1 MKKVLVLGG
10 GTAGTIVAN
19 RFRKAYPASK
29 LAVTVVDQDN
39 DHHYQPGYLFLPF
52 GQLSEQQVV
61 RPRDRQLR
69 RGITFVQSGIERV
82 LPEDKR
88 VLLANGQSLDYDV
101 LIIATGVSPRP
112 DQTPGMDDQQEYGVS
127 IHEFF
132 TLAGA
137 KRLADALRQWP
148 GGRMVVHIT
157 EMPIKCPVA
166 PLEFAFLVDDYLDQH
181 GLRRATELSFV
192 TPLDGAFT
200 KPVAK
205 QELGESFVKRG
216 IHLVTDFMVERVDAK
231 AHKLVAYDGTEV
243 PYDMLVT
250 IPINMGADYVARSG
264 LGDELNLVPND
275 PATLVADGHPD
286 IFVLGDAG
294 TIPTSKAGAVA
305 HFSIDI
311 FMENFEQ
318 YLAGKPMTHRFDG
331 HANCFIESGRGKAM
345 LLDFN
350 YDVEPLTGAYPFPV
364 VGPLTLLKESRVDHW
379 GKLGFRW
386 IYWHLLIPGRWLPLP
401 SKMTMLGKKPPKSAN

>member
-19 RFRKAYPASK
+19 RLRKAYPASQ
-29 LAVTVVDQDN
+29 LSITVVDQDN

-52 GQLSEQQVV
+52 GQLTEQQVV
-61 RPRDRQLR
+61 KRRDRQLR
-69 RGITFVQSGIERV
+69 RGITFVQSEIERV

-101 LIIATGVSPRP
+101 AIIATGVSPRP
-112 DQTPGMDDQQEYGVS
+112 DQTPGMDDPQEFGVS
-127 IHEFF
+127 IHEFY

-137 KRLADALRQWP
+137 KRLTEALRQWQ

-181 GLRRATELSFV
+181 GLRRATQLSFV

-205 QELGESFVKRG
+205 QELGESLVQRG
-216 IHLVTDFMVERVDAK
+216 IELVTDFAVEQVDAK
-231 AHKLVAYDGTEV
+231 AHQLVGYDGTQV
-243 PYDMLVT
+243 PYDLLVT
-250 IPINMGADYVARSG
+250 IPLNMGAEYVARSG

-275 PATLVADGHPD
+275 PGTLVADAHPD

-305 HFSIDI
+305 HFAIDI
-311 FMENFEQ
+311 FMENFKQ
-318 YLAGKPMTHRFDG
+318 YLAGQPMTHRFDG

-345 LLDFN
+345 LLDFS
-350 YDVEPLTGAYPFPV
+350 YDVEPLTGEFPFPV
-364 VGPLTLLKESRVDHW
+364 VGPLTLLKESRIDHW

-386 IYWHLLIPGRWLPLP
+386 IYWHLLVAGRWLPFP
-401 SKMTMLGKKPPKSAN
+401 SKMSMLGKNPPKSAN

>member
-19 RFRKAYPASK
+19 RLRKAYPASQ
-29 LAVTVVDQDN
+29 LSITVVDQDN

-52 GQLSEQQVV
+52 GQLTEQQVV
-61 RPRDRQLR
+61 KRRDRQLR
-69 RGITFVQSGIERV
+69 RGITFVQSEIERV

-101 LIIATGVSPRP
+101 AIIATGVSPRP
-112 DQTPGMDDQQEYGVS
+112 DQTPGMDDPQEFGVS
-127 IHEFF
+127 IHEFY

-137 KRLADALRQWP
+137 KRLTEALRQWQ

-181 GLRRATELSFV
+181 GLRRATQLSFV

-205 QELGESFVKRG
+205 QELDESLVQRG
-216 IHLVTDFMVERVDAK
+216 IELVTDFAVEQVDAK
-231 AHKLVAYDGTEV
+231 AHQLVGYDGTQV
-243 PYDMLVT
+243 PYDLLVT
-250 IPINMGADYVARSG
+250 IPLNLGAEYVARSG

-275 PATLVADGHPD
+275 PGTLVADAHPD

-305 HFSIDI
+305 HFAIDI
-311 FMENFEQ
+311 FMENFKQ
-318 YLAGKPMTHRFDG
+318 YLAGQQMTHRFDG

-345 LLDFN
+345 LLDFS
-350 YDVEPLTGAYPFPV
+350 YDVEPLTGEFPFPV
-364 VGPLTLLKESRVDHW
+364 VGPLTLLKESRIDHW

-386 IYWHLLIPGRWLPLP
+386 IYWHLLVAGRWLPFP
-401 SKMTMLGKKPPKSAN
+401 SKMSMLGKNPPKSAN